1 MRTALLDLS
10 YPDPSSTTGMTKL
23 LACDPLVKRT
33 DSGHASNGTRVWTI
47 IFPCLN
53 PDTMDGVLLAE
64 IVEVEGGTTCPA
76 CVSSGL
82 VEVASRPIS
91 GTFQLGLGNVASG
104 PIPIGTGDAS
114 DFVTAFAE
122 VGVDVQATRVT
133 YENSQYVADWDGWF
147 RTPRTWS
154 YSLSF
159 TGSPPLLT
167 RALSGVVGAGG
178 YITVSYID
186 YGSLED
192 LFYDPIPAEFLRTEE
207 IYPQAQPFFRNY
219 SHGISAFGLHLSSY
233 QCTSN

>member
-1 MRTALLDLS
+1 MI
-10 YPDPSSTTGMTKL
+10 
-23 LACDPLVKRT
+23 KR
-33 DSGHASNGTRVWTI
+33 GI

-53 PDTMDGVLLAE
+53 PDTMDGVLLGE
-64 IVEVEGGTTCPA
+64 IKDVEGGPTCPA

-167 RALSGVVGAGG
+167 RALH
-178 YITVSYID
+178 TVI
-186 YGSLED
+186 GLESPCA
-192 LFYDPIPAEFLRTEE
+192 FAERRPISSKALASVSASPRGH
-207 IYPQAQPFFRNY
+207 RCSC
-219 SHGISAFGLHLSSY
+219 SHVR
-233 QCTSN
+233 